1 MTAPLI
7 LPSRRLALITAAC
20 ALTAGARAQTSTL
33 APLPLAQREPAAI
46 AARLAIL
53 LDRQWDHLQW
63 VARSV
68 QEFWPPQDAEELRFI
83 LDTAHDN
90 APHIIWIGVATVAD
104 GRVLAAT
111 RRLLEGD
118 DVRQRPWFALG
129 TRRAAAV
136 DVHDALLL
144 QRALNRTPEQGMLR
158 LIDFVSPIRDAE
170 ERIVAMIG
178 SHILWDW
185 VVGIIRR
192 EEAHAGAA
200 IALLSA
206 QGDVLVAPAA
216 GASEWLARA
225 PRVPVPQRVGTPS
238 FGWQLAVLSGA

>member
-1 MTAPLI
+1 MRAQT
-7 LPSRRLALITAAC
+7 RRAALLGAC
-20 ALTAGARAQTSTL
+20 FATIASAARAQTAGLS
-33 APLPLAQREPAAI
+33 PLPSAPRDPAGI
-46 AARLAIL
+46 AARIGIL

-118 DVRQRPWFALG
+118 DVRQRPWFIEG
-129 TRRAAAV
+129 TQHDAAV
-136 DVHDALLL
+136 DVHDAVLL
-144 QRALNRTPEQGMLR
+144 QRALNRRPEQGMLR
-158 LIDFVSPIRDAE
+158 LIDFVSPIRDRE
-170 ERIVAMIG
+170 GRIVAMIG

-185 VVGIIRR
+185 VVGVIRR
-192 EEAHAGAA
+192 EESHAGTP
-200 IALLSA
+200 IALVSA
-206 QGDVLVAPAA
+206 QGEVLLAPE
-216 GASEWLARA
+216 GVPPARLGPA
-225 PRVPVPQRVGTPS
+225 PRVPVPQRAGTPS
-238 FGWQLAVLSGA
+238 FGWQVAILSGA

>member
-1 MTAPLI
+1 MTART
-7 LPSRRLALITAAC
+7 RRAALLAAFAAALSAEAQAQTAA
-20 ALTAGARAQTSTL
+20 L
-33 APLPLAQREPAAI
+33 APLPATQRDAPGI
-46 AARLAIL
+46 AARIAIL

-111 RRLLEGD
+111 RKLLEGD
-118 DVRQRPWFALG
+118 EVRQRPWFIEG
-129 TRRAAAV
+129 TRHDAAV
-136 DVHDALLL
+136 DVHDGVLL
-144 QRALNRTPEQGMLR
+144 QRALNRPPALGMLR
-158 LIDFVSPIRDAE
+158 LIDFVSPIRD
-170 ERIVAMIG
+170 RDGQIVAMIG

-185 VVGIIRR
+185 VVGLVRR
-192 EEAHAGAA
+192 EETHAGAP
-200 IALLSA
+200 ILLMSA
-206 QGDVLVAPAA
+206 QGQVLLAPEGVAA
-216 GASEWLARA
+216 ERLALS
-225 PRVPVPQRVGTPS
+225 PRVPVPQRAGTPS